1 METQGAPAGTEPRV
15 KEPGLPSQLL
25 PELYGFVA
33 RVLLYLAP
41 VYLAGYL
48 GLSLTWL
55 ILGAFL
61 WMWWRKNRRW
71 KHSRLA
77 AAFEFLDNER
87 QFIGK
92 ELRDQ
97 HLPAWIHFPDVER
110 VEWVNKIIAQTW
122 PYIGMIMEKKLR
134 EKLEPKIREKS
145 VHLKTFTF
153 TKLNFG
159 QKCPKVNGVKA
170 HTNQCNRRRII
181 LDLQICYIGDCEI
194 SVEIQKMPAGVNG
207 IQLQGTLRV
216 ILEPLLVDKPFVG
229 AVTVFFLQK
238 PHLQINW
245 TGLMNLLDA
254 PGINDVSDSLF
265 EDLIAAHL
273 VLPNRVTVPVKK
285 GLNITNLRFPLPCGV
300 IRVHLL
306 EAEKLERKDGFL
318 GLKGKSD
325 PYAVVTIGLQH
336 FRSKTVCRN
345 LNPTWN
351 EVFEFIV
358 YEVPGQDLE
367 VDLYD
372 EDTDKDDF
380 LGSLQINLGDVMKN
394 SFVDEWFVLNNTTSG
409 RLHLKLEW
417 LSLTTYQEVLAEDP
431 SGLSTAILI
440 VFLESACNLPRSP
453 FEYLNG
459 EYRAKKLPRSAR
471 NKMDKDP
478 SAYVKMR
485 VGQTIQ
491 TSKTCANSKD
501 PVWGQ
506 AFTFFLYSVAT
517 EQFRL
522 KVIDDDQECALGILE
537 LPLVQI
543 LTYSDMTIEQ
553 RFQLDCSGLDSL
565 ISMKLVLRF
574 LHMEDREPGTP
585 YTGPEVLK
593 KGPMFVKR
601 TEIKQEVKTPTQ
613 EHDSTLPLQSQTS
626 GTSDAQPTDKTTS
639 VKLIPLE
646 KGPEPKAQGS
656 DSSPQ
661 EQVENK
667 SKRTMFLTVPGSH
680 SPGPIKSP
688 RPMKSHATPFSWPHK
703 KMSPSLS
710 SLSSVASSCF
720 DMTENSLAFETDGSC
735 RPLGEIQLTVRYMTL
750 RHSLV
755 VFINCCRNLIPC
767 CSSGVD
773 PYVRVYLL
781 PDRKWTGRK
790 KTSIKRKTL
799 NPQYDEKFEFCVPV
813 EEVKKRSLDVAVKN
827 RRPFGSHRRKELGKV
842 LIDLS
847 KEDLV
852 KGFTQW
858 YELTANGQPRS

>member
-1 METQGAPAGTEPRV
+1 METQESPAGA
-15 KEPGLPSQLL
+15 EPGVKGPRLPNQLL

-48 GLSLTWL
+48 GLSLSWL

-92 ELRDQ
+92 ELRNQ
-97 HLPAWIHFPDVER
+97 QLPAWIHFPDVER
-110 VEWVNKIIAQTW
+110 VEWVNKIISQIW
-122 PYIGMIMEKKLR
+122 PYLGMIMEKKLR

-145 VHLKTFTF
+145 THLKTFTF
-153 TKLNFG
+153 TKLCFG

-170 HTNQCNRRRII
+170 HTSQCNRRKII

-194 SVEIQKMPAGVNG
+194 SVELQKMPAGVNG
-207 IQLQGTLRV
+207 VQLQGTLRV
-216 ILEPLLVDKPFVG
+216 ILEPLLFDKPFIG
-229 AVTVFFLQK
+229 AVTIFFLQK

-254 PGINDVSDSLF
+254 PGINEVSDSMF

-285 GLNITNLRFPLPCGV
+285 GLDITNLRFPLPCGV
-300 IRVHLL
+300 IRVRLL
-306 EAEKLERKDGFL
+306 EAKKLERKDGFL

-325 PYAVVTIGLQH
+325 PYALVTIGLQH
-336 FRSKTVCRN
+336 FRSKTVYRN

-394 SFVDEWFVLNNTTSG
+394 SMVDEWFVLNNTTSG
-409 RLHLKLEW
+409 QLHLKLEW
-417 LSLTTYQEVLAEDP
+417 LSLTTYQEVMAEDP
-431 SGLSTAILI
+431 TGLSTAILV
-440 VFLESACNLPRSP
+440 VFLEGACNLPRNP
-453 FEYLNG
+453 FEYMNG
-459 EYRAKKLPRSAR
+459 EYRAKKLPRCAR
-471 NKMDKDP
+471 NKMDRDP
-478 SAYVKMR
+478 SAYVKMC
-485 VGQTIQ
+485 VGQTTQ

-501 PVWGQ
+501 PIWSQ
-506 AFTFFLYSVAT
+506 AFTFFVYSVAA
-517 EQFRL
+517 EQLHL
-522 KVIDDDQECALGILE
+522 KVIDDDHECALGILE
-537 LPLVQI
+537 IPLVQI
-543 LTYSDMTIEQ
+543 LTYPDMTIEQ
-553 RFQLDCSGLDSL
+553 QFQLDCSGLDSL
-565 ISMKLVLRF
+565 ISMKVVLRF
-574 LHMEDREPGTP
+574 LHVEDREPGTP

-593 KGPMFVKR
+593 KGPVFIKR
-601 TEIKQEVKTPTQ
+601 SEVNKESQSPSQ
-613 EHDSTLPLQSQTS
+613 EHESTLPLQSQTS
-626 GTSDAQPTDKTTS
+626 ENSNTKQANTNPSA
-639 VKLIPLE
+639 KLIPQE
-646 KGPEPKAQGS
+646 KVSESKGKDS
-656 DSSPQ
+656 DSGPQ
-661 EQVENK
+661 EQMGNK
-667 SKRTMFLTVPGSH
+667 SRTTMFLTVPGPH

-688 RPMKSHATPFSWPHK
+688 RPMKHHATPFSWPHK

-710 SLSSVASSCF
+710 SLNSMASSCF
-720 DMTENSLAFETDGSC
+720 DMTGSSLTVDTDGNC
-735 RPLGEIQLTVRYMTL
+735 QPLGEIQLTVRYTSL

-755 VFINCCRNLIPC
+755 VLINGCRNLRPS
-767 CSSGVD
+767 CSSGID

-781 PDRKWTGRK
+781 PERKWTSRK
-790 KTSIKRKTL
+790 KTSVKRKTL
-799 NPQYDEKFEFCVPV
+799 NPQYDEKFEFYVPM
-813 EEVKKRSLDVAVKN
+813 EEVKKRTLDIAVKH
-827 RRPFGSHRRKELGKV
+827 RRPFGSHKGKELGKV
-842 LIDLS
+842 LVDLS

>member
-1 METQGAPAGTEPRV
+1 METQGDPAAPGVQAPGV
-15 KEPGLPSQLL
+15 KEPQLPKQLL

-48 GLSLTWL
+48 GLSLSWL

-87 QFIGK
+87 KFIGQ
-92 ELRDQ
+92 ELREQ
-97 HLPAWIHFPDVER
+97 QLPAWIHFPDVER
-110 VEWVNKIIAQTW
+110 VEWINKIISQTW
-122 PYIGMIMEKKLR
+122 PYLGMIMEKKIR

-145 VHLKTFTF
+145 IHLKTFTF
-153 TKLNFG
+153 TKLCFG

-170 HTNQCNRRRII
+170 HTSQCNRRRIM

-194 SVEIQKMPAGVNG
+194 RVEIQKMPAGVNG

-216 ILEPLLVDKPFVG
+216 ILEPLLFDKPFVG
-229 AVTVFFLQK
+229 AVTIFFLQK

-254 PGINDVSDSLF
+254 PGINDVSDSMF

-273 VLPNRVTVPVKK
+273 VLPNRVTIPVKK
-285 GLNITNLRFPLPCGV
+285 GMNITNLRFPLPCGV

-306 EAEKLERKDGFL
+306 AAEKLERKDGFL

-325 PYAVVTIGLQH
+325 PYALVTIGLQS

-394 SFVDEWFVLNNTTSG
+394 SVVDEWFVLNNTTSG

-417 LSLTTYQEVLAEDP
+417 LSLTTYQEVMAEDP
-431 SGLSTAILI
+431 CGLSTAILA
-440 VFLESACNLPRSP
+440 VFLEGACNLPRNP
-453 FEYLNG
+453 FEYKNG
-459 EYRAKKLPRSAR
+459 EYRAKKLPRCAKNR
-471 NKMDKDP
+471 MDRDP
-478 SAYVKMR
+478 SAYVKMC
-485 VGQTIQ
+485 VGQTTQ
-491 TSKTCANSKD
+491 TSK
-501 PVWGQ
+501 
-506 AFTFFLYSVAT
+506 
-517 EQFRL
+517 
-522 KVIDDDQECALGILE
+522 
-537 LPLVQI
+537 
-543 LTYSDMTIEQ
+543 
-553 RFQLDCSGLDSL
+553 
-565 ISMKLVLRF
+565 F
-574 LHMEDREPGTP
+574 LHAEDREPGTP

-593 KGPMFVKR
+593 KGPVFIKR
-601 TEIKQEVKTPTQ
+601 AESNQEPTAPSQ
-613 EHDSTLPLQSQTS
+613 EHDSILPFQSQNS
-626 GTSDAQPTDKTTS
+626 ETSDTKQANKNIS
-639 VKLIPLE
+639 VKLIPQMKDSE
-646 KGPEPKAQGS
+646 IKGKES
-656 DSSPQ
+656 DSGPQ
-661 EQVENK
+661 DQRGNK
-667 SKRTMFLTVPGSH
+667 STTTMFLTVPGSH

-688 RPMKSHATPFSWPHK
+688 RPMKCHASPFSWPHK
-703 KMSPSLS
+703 KMSPSMS
-710 SLSSVASSCF
+710 SLSSMASSCF
-720 DMTENSLAFETDGSC
+720 DMTENSLATDTGGNC
-735 RPLGEIQLTVRYMTL
+735 QPLGEIQLTVRYMFL

-755 VFINCCRNLIPC
+755 VLINGCRNLRPC
-767 CSSGVD
+767 CSSGAD

-781 PDRKWTGRK
+781 PERRWTSRK
-790 KTSIKRKTL
+790 KTSVKRKTV
-799 NPQYDEKFEFCVPV
+799 NPQYDEKFEFCVPM
-813 EEVKKRSLDVAVKN
+813 EEVKKRTLDVAVKN
-827 RRPFGSHRRKELGKV
+827 YRPFGSHKRKELGKV

-847 KEDLV
+847 KEDLI

-858 YELTANGQPRS
+858 YELTANGQTRS